1 MRNAW
6 ESLTT
11 LLLLVMTIAWLV
23 SASFV
28 YALIPGLT
36 FLESL
41 CIAACVT
48 PTDPVLANSVV
59 KGRFAEKYIPPH
71 VRNIM
76 WVCSISACYCVHK
89 ADCLVPQSRRSRS
102 ERRSRFSFH
111 FSSDLSY
118 ESLQRQP
125 KYRLI
130 DRLVDSRR
138 LDLPDR
144 SVHYYWSYYWLLSYE
159 KRQIRRAAQHD

>member
-1 MRNAW
+1 MSGLPLSSVLMLLFTMGRRYLANAW

-23 SASFV
+23 SAAFV

-36 FLESL
+36 FLEAL

-76 WVCSISACYCVHK
+76 
-89 ADCLVPQSRRSRS
+89 
-102 ERRSRFSFH
+102 
-111 FSSDLSY
+111 
-118 ESLQRQP
+118 
-125 KYRLI
+125 
-130 DRLVDSRR
+130 
-138 LDLPDR
+138 
-144 SVHYYWSYYWLLSYE
+144 
-159 KRQIRRAAQHD
+159 